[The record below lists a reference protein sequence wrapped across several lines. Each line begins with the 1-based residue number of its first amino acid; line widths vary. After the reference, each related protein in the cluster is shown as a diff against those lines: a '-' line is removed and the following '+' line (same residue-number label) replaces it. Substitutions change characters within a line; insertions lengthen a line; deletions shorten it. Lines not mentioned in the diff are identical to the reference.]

1 MGLDISV
8 SIVCGVRASDVFPQ
22 GYRKTDRQVQLTNA
36 FGEPT
41 GKTETLEEWYLDC
54 HQGSFLVGDNK
65 EALSRQYGGTK
76 VDVSLNSLFD
86 TDNDNETDWI
96 HFSDPQS
103 KDLSHFFFGIK
114 IPGTGPLEFN
124 CQIPL
129 VVPKGIVT
137 SVKQQLFDRFA
148 YDGEPSTVAIIYYSY

>member
-1 MGLDISV
+1 MVLDISV

-22 GYRKTDRQVQLTNA
+22 GYRKETRPVQMFNI

-41 GKTETLEEWYLDC
+41 ETIKTLEEWYLDC
-54 HQGSFLVGDNK
+54 PSQSFLVADNK
-65 EALSRQYGGTK
+65 QALSEQYGR
-76 VDVSLNSLFD
+76 DRINVSLNSLF
-86 TDNDNETDWI
+86 NDETDWI
-96 HFSDPQS
+96 HYSDPES
-103 KDLSHFFFGIK
+103 NELSHFFFGIE

-148 YDGEPSTVAIIYYSY
+148 YDGEPSTVAIVYYSY